1 MPYLAEEIT
10 HNIEK
15 DLANIEVVTVEDE
28 GGEKGAEVQTPA
40 KEDKKAPEAP
50 TETKATEVEHVPE
63 ASIGEEM
70 GKIADETI
78 ADMAKSLT
86 DDDEDEGGDATVYRL
101 PAPKVKEVRAIW
113 KKYSE
118 HCGWNF
124 EDSERKRKATI
135 KKYYNVETIN
145 GMSEDDAEDFIAKIT
160 KALEKPAPKQ

>member
-15 DLANIEVVTVEDE
+15 DLANIEVVTVEDD
-28 GGEKGAEVQTPA
+28 GDEKGPEVQTPA

-63 ASIGEEM
+63 TSIGEEM

-86 DDDEDEGGDATVYRL
+86 DDEEDEGGDATVYRL

-145 GMSEDDAEDFIAKIT
+145 EMSEDDAEDFIAKIT

>member
-1 MPYLAEEIT
+1 M
-10 HNIEK
+10 
-15 DLANIEVVTVEDE
+15 TVEDDE
-28 GGEKGAEVQTPA
+28 VEKAPEVQTPA

-50 TETKATEVEHVPE
+50 KETKAPEIEDAPE

-78 ADMAKSLT
+78 ADLAKSLT
-86 DDDEDEGGDATVYRL
+86 DDEEDVAGDPTVYRL

-145 GMSEDDAEDFIAKIT
+145 DMPEADAEDFIAKIT